1 MKVMSKPDHLLIKKI
16 TAPNGGVF
24 TGGGTNTYIIGINDI
39 TIIDPGP
46 IEESHA
52 KNILDT
58 YGDRI
63 KRILVTHTHMDHSPL
78 ATPLSKELD
87 VPLMGMT
94 ILDNMNYQD
103 ESFRPSSHLQDGD
116 LIETGEYTIEVV
128 HTPGHASNHLC
139 YLIKDNNCL
148 ITGDHIMQGS
158 TVVIAPPDGNMR
170 DYLLS
175 LEKLKN
181 YKIDFLAPGH
191 GEYIDKPFEAV
202 DWIVNHRLEREAKV
216 LKKLQKVGKISLNDL
231 VLEVYDD
238 VDSRLHKIAL
248 ASLEAHLFKLQEE
261 KAAEFDGSFWSCI
274 N

>member
-16 TAPNGGVF
+16 TAPNGGIF

-103 ESFRPSSHLQDGD
+103 ESFKPSSHLQDGD

-216 LKKLQKVGKISLNDL
+216 LKKLQKVGKISLSDL

>member
-24 TGGGTNTYIIGINDI
+24 TGGGTNTYIIGINDV

-78 ATPLSKELD
+78 AMPLSKKLD
-87 VPLMGMT
+87 VPLMGM
-94 ILDNMNYQD
+94 IIEDNMDYQD
-103 ESFRPSSHLQDGD
+103 ESFKPTSHLQDGD
-116 LIETGEYTIEVV
+116 LIETDEYTIEAV

-191 GEYIDKPFEAV
+191 GEYIHKPFEAV
-202 DWIVNHRLEREAKV
+202 DWIVNHRLKREAKV
-216 LKKLQKVGKISLNDL
+216 LNKLQKQGKISLDDL

-238 VDSRLHKIAL
+238 VDSRLHTIAL
-248 ASLEAHLFKLQEE
+248 ASLEAHLLKLQEE
-261 KAAEFDGSFWSCI
+261 KIAEFDGTFWSCI